1 MPERKGKATASFV
14 NMSETI
20 QIILGILFLTGVY
33 ILSRFGV
40 VWRVR
45 RASGFIIQDLERR
58 GAFDPAS
65 AVDLPYAK
73 ANYFR
78 VGIRDFRPKA
88 LESLIQ
94 NGIIGKTESGGY
106 YLKNMGDR
114 VEE

>member
-1 MPERKGKATASFV
+1 
-14 NMSETI
+14 MSETI
-20 QIILGILFLTGVY
+20 QIILGIFFLTGVY

-58 GAFDPAS
+58 AAFDPAS

-73 ANYFR
+73 ADYFR
-78 VGIRDFRPKA
+78 VGIRDFKPKA

-94 NGIIGKTESGGY
+94 NGIIGKTESGSY

>member
-1 MPERKGKATASFV
+1 MERKATARFL

-20 QIILGILFLTGVY
+20 QIILGFFFLIGIY

-40 VWRVR
+40 VWRIR
-45 RASGFIIQDLERR
+45 RASNFIVKDLESRA
-58 GAFDPAS
+58 AFDSAS

-73 ANYFR
+73 AGYFR
-78 VGIRDFRPKA
+78 VGVRDFRPKA

-94 NGIIGKTESGGY
+94 GGIVGRTESHTY
-106 YLKNMGDR
+106 YLKSLRGG